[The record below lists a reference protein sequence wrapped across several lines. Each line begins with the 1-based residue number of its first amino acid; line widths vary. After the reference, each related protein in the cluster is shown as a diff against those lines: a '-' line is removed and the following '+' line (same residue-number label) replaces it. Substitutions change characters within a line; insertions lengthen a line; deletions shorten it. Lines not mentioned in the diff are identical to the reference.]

1 MCIRDSSY
9 RNQWNRWKM
18 WLKVY
23 SYCNVSRVGNHQ
35 TTITDI
41 RLQLLRKN
49 FLIRSLR
56 LDLISGFPSC
66 FLYSL
71 LTSCLSIFISF
82 INKKYSAIKSKI
94 KTIIIL
100 PRQYSMRRNS
110 ISPQSDNKDMI
121 SPSRVLKS
129 SDLWLLQNTLIANA
143 KKKKK

>member
-1 MCIRDSSY
+1 
-9 RNQWNRWKM
+9 M

-23 SYCNVSRVGNHQ
+23 PYCNVSRVGNHQ

-49 FLIRSLR
+49 FLMRSLR

-66 FLYSL
+66 SLYSL

-82 INKKYSAIKSKI
+82 INKKYSAIKSNI
-94 KTIIIL
+94 RTIIIL

-110 ISPQSDNKDMI
+110 ISPQSDNKEMI
-121 SPSRVLKS
+121 SRSRVLKS
-129 SDLWLLQNTLIANA
+129 SDLWLLQNTLI
-143 KKKKK
+143 KKKKKII